1 MHALLL
7 VLRGLRHRR
16 GPSLAVLLVA
26 VVATAAAV
34 LGPLYARSA
43 EESLVRDRVALAPTT
58 STGLTVSAALAGQT
72 DQPVARLLS
81 TVQEAADKPA
91 YDGWYR
97 PASLR
102 VQVPD
107 ARVTGPG
114 GYLAV
119 ATIGWHRDQC
129 AAVRLVQGRCPDGPH
144 EVMVSSR
151 MASEGHLRVGDRLGL
166 GLGAPEPAGNEATVV
181 GTYDVGTADLET
193 WGPQS
198 PAQAAPAGGAG
209 DGPDHVDEVVV
220 DQGSVLAATSE
231 LRVTGFRA
239 LRAERVHLADLPAA
253 EAVVP
258 PDAGRL
264 LAGQGLPTFSV
275 LAPLGSF
282 VQGLAPDRSLVR
294 DSAFAVTAQLLLL
307 AWFVLFLV
315 VAAAT
320 EERAGEVALAKLRGM
335 GPWATASFGLS
346 EVVALLVLA
355 LPLGALASWAASRA
369 LAGSMLTAGTR
380 VEPFRLP
387 VLAALVVALLGGL
400 VASALAARRIL
411 SAPVLEQLRRTGG
424 RRGGVVRSAAVDAV
438 AVALAAAALWNLR
451 RGGDGA
457 GSGGSGAASSGKGS
471 DALALLAPGL
481 VALACGLLAVRLL
494 PLVLRAQVGRTRAT
508 SRVAA
513 FLAARNAVRRPGG
526 LRLVVLLTVAVAL
539 VVFAVDGWTVAGHN
553 RDATA
558 RSTVGADRVLH
569 VVAGSPTELVA
580 AVRAA
585 DPSGRQ
591 AMAAVE
597 ATSDSSGGLLA
608 VDVDRLTAVTA
619 WDPSWAGTTGPA
631 LAAALRPVPPA
642 PPQPVRSRLTAE
654 VDARWDGAP
663 PAAPVSLFAELTDA
677 RGRPL
682 DVALGAVAPGRHRLE
697 VALPQCAQAPCT
709 LDALRGVRPFRQ
721 GLSTTQGTLSVTLAD
736 AGGALAAG
744 PDSWRVR
751 RTSYQ
756 VAAGAAA
763 PGSST
768 VTDGAVVLTF
778 VQGGEDT
785 VVVERADHPADL
797 PVAAGASTVLRP
809 YAGDSAR
816 AYGRTLDGSD
826 AVVHPVGVRGT
837 LPRVGR
843 SGLLTDLGNA
853 AALAGTG
860 GPPVDDQVWLAAG
873 APPDLVQRLTD
884 QGLQVLSTESLSE
897 RRAALQRDGTALALR
912 LYLVAALLAVLLA
925 GGAVLTSS
933 YVAARRRSY
942 ELAALRMLGAPRR
955 TLVAAGVREQ
965 LALVGAGVLLGLV
978 TGLAAAAVTLP
989 ALPAVAGSSVLGPPP
1004 TFATAWL
1011 PVLGVV
1017 AALLAVVGLLAHLA
1031 ARRTVRLAVVERLRE
1046 AQA

>member
-43 EESLVRDRVALAPTT
+43 EESLVRDRLALAPAT

-97 PASLR
+97 PASVR

-107 ARVTGPG
+107 ARITGPG

-129 AAVRLVQGRCPDGPH
+129 AAVTVVQGRCPDGPH
-144 EVMVSSR
+144 EVMVTSR
-151 MASEGHLRVGDRLGL
+151 MAEDGHLRVGDRLGL
-166 GLGAPEPAGNEATVV
+166 GLGAPDPAGNTATIV
-181 GTYDVGTADLET
+181 GTYDVGTADLEV

-209 DGPDHVDEVVV
+209 DGPDHADEVVV
-220 DQGSVLAATSE
+220 DRASVLAATSE

-239 LRAERVHLADLPAA
+239 LRAERVHLVDLPAA

-258 PDAGRL
+258 PNAGRL

-282 VQGLAPDRSLVR
+282 VQGLAPERALVR
-294 DSAFAVTAQLLLL
+294 DSAFAVTAQLVLL

-355 LPLGALASWAASRA
+355 LPLGAVLSWGAARL
-369 LAGSMLTAGTR
+369 LAGAMLTVGTH

-451 RGGDGA
+451 RGDPATADG
-457 GSGGSGAASSGKGS
+457 SSGTGS

-585 DPSGRQ
+585 DPTGRL

-608 VDVDRLTAVTA
+608 VDSERLAAVTA
-619 WDPSWAGTTGPA
+619 WDPAWAGTTGPA
-631 LAAALRPVPPA
+631 LAAALRPAPPA
-642 PPQPVRSRLTAE
+642 PPQPVRFRLTAD
-654 VDARWDGAP
+654 VDARWVGAP

-682 DVALGAVAPGRHRLE
+682 DVPLGEVAPGRHRLDVE
-697 VALPQCAQAPCT
+697 LPQCGQAACT
-709 LDALRGVRPFRQ
+709 LEALRAVRPFRQ

-736 AGGALAAG
+736 AGGPLSAADG
-744 PDSWRVR
+744 SWRVR
-751 RTSYQ
+751 RSSYQ
-756 VAAGAAA
+756 VAAGAAV
-763 PGSST
+763 PGTSA
-768 VTDGAVVLTF
+768 VTDGAVVLAF

-797 PVAAGASTVLRP
+797 PVASGTGTVLRT
-809 YAGDSAR
+809 YAGDPAR

-843 SGLLTDLGNA
+843 AGLLTDLGNA

-860 GPPVDDQVWLAAG
+860 GPPVDDQVWLAPG
-873 APPDLVQRLTD
+873 ASPDLVQRLTA
-884 QGLQVLSTESLSE
+884 QGLQVLSTESLADT
-897 RRAALQRDGTALALR
+897 RAALERDGTALALR

-942 ELAALRMLGAPRR
+942 ELAALRMLGAPKR

-965 LALVGAGVLLGLV
+965 LALVGAGVLLGLA

-1011 PVLGVV
+1011 PVLVVV
-1017 AALLAVVGLLAHLA
+1017 AVLLAVVGLLAHLA
-1031 ARRTVRLAVVERLRE
+1031 ARRTVRLAVVDRLRE